1 MLVDGR
7 PWQPAAVPDS
17 DPCTDVAAAAPVRDH
32 LSHVNDLLHRRLGA
46 IIEAWEE
53 PGLRL
58 VGGPG
63 DDETAADTMPP
74 VIDLPGLLAGLLDG
88 GGKRLRPILAYLGFR
103 AAGGR
108 TTGPAQPDLLRLS
121 AALELL
127 HTFALVHDDVMD
139 ESTSRRGRPTAHVGL
154 AQVHRQLGG
163 AGRPERFGES
173 MAVLLGDLAHAEAD
187 RVIAE
192 CAPPLQR
199 RWHAM
204 IIELINGQVRD
215 LAGAAGRHR
224 DPARALLVAQLKS
237 GAYTVQRPLE
247 LGAAAAGAPGQVLA
261 VLSEYGHEVGSAFAL
276 RDDVLGVWGD
286 PAVTGKPSGDDL
298 VAGKPTV
305 IIALADQRLPPGG
318 RALLT
323 RIGTS
328 GLSADD
334 VAALQAMIEECGV
347 RAEVEAMIDA
357 HVRHA
362 LAALRRLDVGPGEE
376 PDDPGPVPLLARLA
390 DQVAWRDR

>member
-7 PWQPAAVPDS
+7 PWQASTVPGS
-17 DPCTDVAAAAPVRDH
+17 RPRTDVAVAATVRDH
-32 LSHVNDLLHRRLGA
+32 LSQVDALLRRRLGM
-46 IIEAWEE
+46 ISEAWEE
-53 PGLRL
+53 PARRL
-58 VGGPG
+58 TGSAGAG
-63 DDETAADTMPP
+63 AGTDRGSMPP
-74 VIDLPGLLAGLLDG
+74 VIDLPRLLADLLDG
-88 GGKRLRPILAYLGFR
+88 GGKRLRPTLAYLGFR

-108 TTGPAQPDLLRLS
+108 ATGPSHADLLRLS

-127 HTFALVHDDVMD
+127 HSFALIHDDVMD
-139 ESTSRRGRPTAHVGL
+139 ESSSRRGRPTAHVDL
-154 AQVHRQLGG
+154 ARAHRRVGG
-163 AGRPERFGES
+163 AGRAERFGES

-187 RVIAE
+187 QVIAQ
-192 CAPPLQR
+192 CAPALQQ

-204 IIELINGQVRD
+204 TIELINGQVRD

-247 LGAAAAGAPGQVLA
+247 LGAVAAGAPSSVLE
-261 VLSEYGHEVGSAFAL
+261 VLSEYGREVGSAFAL

-305 IIALADQRLPPGG
+305 IIALADRRLPPSG
-318 RALLT
+318 RALLS
-323 RIGTS
+323 RIGTA
-328 GLSADD
+328 GLGDDD
-334 VAALQAMIEECGV
+334 VTDLQRMIDQCGV
-347 RAEVEAMIDA
+347 RAEVEAMIES
-357 HVRHA
+357 HVRQAVTA
-362 LAALRRLDVGPGEE
+362 LHRLDSA
-376 PDDPGPVPLLARLA
+376 DDSDDGPVPLLLRLA